1 MCYVQRDVKGVAQKI
16 DLSVY
21 INTDRDTCLQEMK
34 TVGFVEVEA
43 KEERLEDSL
52 S

>member
-1 MCYVQRDVKGVAQKI
+1 MQRDVKGVAQKI

-21 INTDRDTCLQEMK
+21 INTDRDKCLQEMK

-43 KEERLEDSL
+43 KEERLENSL
-52 S
+52 SYIP